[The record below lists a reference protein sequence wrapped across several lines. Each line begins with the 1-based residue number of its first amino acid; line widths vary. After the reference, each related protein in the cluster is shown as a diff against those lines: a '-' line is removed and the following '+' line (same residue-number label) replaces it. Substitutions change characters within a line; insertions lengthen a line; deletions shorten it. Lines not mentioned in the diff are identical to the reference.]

1 MILDLKINRTVFYS
15 SIFFRAIRP
24 CNFRA
29 ETRKQQKMTNN
40 FESGLNNENG

>member
-15 SIFFRAIRP
+15 SIFFRAIR
-24 CNFRA
+24 A

-40 FESGLNNENG
+40 FESGLNNEMDKM